1 MDNVP
6 TLMSDAS
13 NKVGLTDIEITEEKV
28 MKKLE
33 KLRYDKAGRADEL
46 TPRLLIM
53 IRKEISYPLSLLFQK
68 SLAEGAVPTD
78 WKRANVSPIYKKGNK
93 SAAENY
99 RQ

>member
-1 MDNVP
+1 
-6 TLMSDAS
+6 
-13 NKVGLTDIEITEEKV
+13 
-28 MKKLE
+28 
-33 KLRYDKAGRADEL
+33 
-46 TPRLLIM
+46 M